1 MSAERSRMLLAEL
14 VDPALVSEL
23 EDDADLVRSGVNSGD
38 LVRLAL
44 LVEQRYG
51 IELSTADLETMRSL
65 GSIDAVIRR
74 SEQRDGSN

>member
-14 VDPALVSEL
+14 VGPALVSEL
-23 EDDADLVRSGVNSGD
+23 EDDADLVRSGINSGD

-51 IELSTADLETMRSL
+51 IELSTADLEAMRSL

-74 SEQRDGSN
+74 TERRDAAG